1 MGILGNIFKK
11 KEKKA
16 KIAKHHT
23 AKGFVEIKVSAITKL
38 TDDCVQISF
47 DIPIDLKEKFKFIP
61 GQYINISVEIDGKD
75 ERRSYSICS
84 GKNEELSIAVKT
96 VENGKISTWINQELE
111 VEDFILISPPQGNF
125 ILDKSAKN
133 IVSFAA
139 GSGITPILAI
149 AKSIEENGGNMKL
162 FYANK
167 TLNNVIFKNEL
178 EGLKNSETTHF
189 LTKELSDG
197 HKEGRLTKEK
207 ISEII
212 KNDLNLL
219 KADAFFIC
227 GPEEMIFGAK
237 EILNV
242 FGVPKEKIHFELFT
256 TPTLTENIE
265 ENSETATFKGVS
277 KVKVILDDEVTN
289 FTLKTDGKTIL
300 DAVTSE
306 GYDAPYSCRGGVCC
320 TCKAKVLSGS
330 ASMKLN
336 YSLTDLEVNNGYIL
350 TCQAHPTSEEL
361 TISYDE

>member
-16 KIAKHHT
+16 KKAKHHT
-23 AKGFVEIKVSAITKL
+23 AKGFVEIKVSGITKL
-38 TDDCVQISF
+38 TDTCVQLSF
-47 DIPIDLKEKFKFIP
+47 DIPVDLKEKFKFKP
-61 GQYINISVEIDGKD
+61 GQYINISVEIDGID

-84 GKNEELSIAVKT
+84 GSNEHLAIAVKE
-96 VENGKISTWINQELE
+96 VENGLISKWVNNDLE
-111 VEDFILISPPQGNF
+111 VDDFILISPPQGNF
-125 ILDKSAKN
+125 VLDDSAKN
-133 IVSFAA
+133 VVSFGA

-149 AKSIEENGGNMKL
+149 AKSIEENAGKMKL
-162 FYANK
+162 FYANRTEK
-167 TLNNVIFKNEL
+167 DIIFKNEL
-178 EGLKNSETTHF
+178 ASLKNTETTHF
-189 LTKELSDG
+189 LTKELNDN

-219 KADAFFIC
+219 KADGFFIC

-237 EILNV
+237 EILGV

-256 TPTLTENIE
+256 TPTEELNDEVKIE
-265 ENSETATFKGVS
+265 ENTFKGLS

-336 YSLTDLEVNNGYIL
+336 YSLTDLELKNGYIL